1 MLRLHEDLVK
11 SVLLQDKTYR
21 ELTLEIHRSK
31 NKHFQGRIQELKT
44 KHAAGRARPAEVEF
58 IELVDRWRSRVF
70 YLTSNHLEVCFKK
83 SPSLNNK

>member
-31 NKHFQGRIQELKT
+31 NKHFQGRINDLKR
-44 KHAAGRARPAEVEF
+44 KHDSGRARPAEVEF
-58 IELVDRWRSRVF
+58 IELVDRWRSHVF
-70 YLTSNHLEVCFKK
+70 YLISKHLEVCLQK

>member
-11 SVLLQDKTYR
+11 SVLLQDRTYR

-31 NKHFQGRIQELKT
+31 NKHFQGRIKELKRN
-44 KHAAGRARPAEVEF
+44 HAAGRARPAEVEF

>member
-21 ELTLEIHRSK
+21 ELTLDIHRSV
-31 NKHFQGRIQELKT
+31 NKHFHGRIKYLRRI
-44 KHAAGRARPAEVEF
+44 HAAGRARPAEVAYV
-58 IELVDRWRSRVF
+58 ELIDRWENHVYCVVSK
-70 YLTSNHLEVCFKK
+70 HLEVCFKK

>member
-31 NKHFQGRIQELKT
+31 NKHFQGRIKELKRN
-44 KHAAGRARPAEVEF
+44 HAAGRARPAEVEF
-58 IELVDRWRSRVF
+58 IELVDRWRSHVF
-70 YLTSNHLEVCFKK
+70 YLISKHLEVCLQM